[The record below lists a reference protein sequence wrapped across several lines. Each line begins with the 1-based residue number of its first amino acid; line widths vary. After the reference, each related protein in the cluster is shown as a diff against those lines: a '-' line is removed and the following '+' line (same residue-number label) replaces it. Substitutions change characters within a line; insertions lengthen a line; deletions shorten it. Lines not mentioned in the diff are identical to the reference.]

1 MSENNNKNHTH
12 SLVNIDLYVRFNRKN
27 CSLVLTVAADSIF
40 LAFDVVKLVDVVSFV
55 CLSVFLYV
63 EHDK

>member
-12 SLVNIDLYVRFNRKN
+12 SLVNIDLYVRFNRKK
-27 CSLVLTVAADSIF
+27 CSLVLAVAADSIF
-40 LAFDVVKLVDVVSFV
+40 FAFVVVKLVGVVSFV

>member
-1 MSENNNKNHTH
+1 MFDLIEKNALWFWLLLLT
-12 SLVNIDLYVRFNRKN
+12 RF
-27 CSLVLTVAADSIF
+27 F
-40 LAFDVVKLVDVVSFV
+40 FAFVVVKLVGVVSFV